1 MNQENYIEAM
11 TNGETAFSNDHYDLA
26 LEWFQKAIK
35 ENPNDTD
42 ALTKA
47 GTVCVPLEKFDD
59 AFTYFQKAVE
69 INPENGDF
77 IFNLGNAY
85 FSTASMEKHWN
96 CMQRQKEKV
105 AAKKQSRNY
114 IIRWHCFAVFGRM

>member
-1 MNQENYIEAM
+1 M

-85 FSTASMEKHWN
+85 FFPRRVWKSIGIV
-96 CMQRQKEKV
+96 CRGR
-105 AAKKQSRNY
+105 KKRLQ
-114 IIRWHCFAVFGRM
+114 